1 MSPPKVIETARLQL
15 TPPVLEDAEEI
26 FASYARDP
34 EVTRYLVWQPHES
47 IEPTRDFV
55 LRCMAVRAL
64 EVAYPWVIRRKG
76 DARLLGMI
84 EIRLDGYRADLGYVL
99 ARPYWGQGIM
109 TEAVRAVVDWA
120 IGEPEIHR
128 VWAVCDVDNKASAR
142 VLEKAG
148 MELEGVLRR
157 WSIHP
162 NISELPRDCVC
173 YAKVK

>member
-64 EVAYPWVIRRKG
+64 VHS
-76 DARLLGMI
+76 
-84 EIRLDGYRADLGYVL
+84 
-99 ARPYWGQGIM
+99 
-109 TEAVRAVVDWA
+109 WA
-120 IGEPEIHR
+120 ITCSSAKGNSRGGIRSVSRCSNASR
-128 VWAVCDVDNKASAR
+128 V
-142 VLEKAG
+142 
-148 MELEGVLRR
+148 
-157 WSIHP
+157 
-162 NISELPRDCVC
+162 
-173 YAKVK
+173 